1 MLQSNSGFADVHGT
15 QLYFEVAGTGQALVL
30 LHEGIADHRMWDAQF
45 AEFARQYRVV
55 RYDARGFG
63 RSPMPPEPFFRH
75 EDLRGL
81 LEALGIDHA
90 ILLGASMGGAT
101 ALDAALTYPQMV
113 DALVLAASGLGG
125 YDFSDETKQKWAE
138 IDAAYERDG
147 VAQAVEFELQMWV
160 DGPFR
165 TPDQVDPAVGGVQ
178 SRRAQLP
185 AHVSES
191 ERLMISSRPPK
202 SLTARDRLDTTVDK
216 VYVYAQLG
224 VPEYIVFDPIGTLLH
239 GPIRAWRLDAT
250 AAPAYTLWLPDE
262 HGRLYST
269 ALRITLLAR
278 QPFLGVRDQDA
289 REIESA
295 RVMARRIE
303 ELEQRLRDLEQ
314 RVSDED

>member
-1 MLQSNSGFADVHGT
+1 MAHTEQHERWMAVQVPAWMQSDTEESVVGTEWHQEAIGTLATMLRIVKD
-15 QLYFEVAGTGQALVL
+15 
-30 LHEGIADHRMWDAQF
+30 R
-45 AEFARQYRVV
+45 R
-55 RYDARGFG
+55 
-63 RSPMPPEPFFRH
+63 
-75 EDLRGL
+75 
-81 LEALGIDHA
+81 
-90 ILLGASMGGAT
+90 
-101 ALDAALTYPQMV
+101 DAAWNVYEQLQILGLRKESGAEYSPRPDVIVVPQ
-113 DALVLAASGLGG
+113 A
-125 YDFSDETKQKWAE
+125 
-138 IDAAYERDG
+138 IDK
-147 VAQAVEFELQMWV
+147 
-160 DGPFR
+160 
-165 TPDQVDPAVGGVQ
+165 
-178 SRRAQLP
+178 SRSSI
-185 AHVSES
+185 HVSELETPLFIAEVAS
-191 ERLMISSRPPK
+191 VD
-202 SLTARDRLDTTVDK
+202 SLAQDLVDK

-269 ALRITLLAR
+269 ALGITLLVR